1 MTIFELT
8 LLISGFPVKKA
19 QKYFKKLQSLSI
31 SDFRNWQRDR
41 MSEILNYHYR
51 YTPFY
56 RDFVGKNFTTNWEDL
71 PILTKKDLRLP
82 LDKLISSEY
91 KSKDLRIS
99 STSGS
104 TGTPMLFAKDKFA
117 HALTWTII
125 KNRYSWY
132 GIKLSSNQARFYGI
146 PLSKWKYLKER
157 IKDYFM
163 NRFRF
168 VVFDLSDK
176 NLKRFENKFR
186 KRKFDFIYGYTNSMV
201 VFAKYLIN
209 KNLILSKHVC
219 PTLKSCIVTSEQCSE
234 LDQNI
239 LEKGFGVNVIKEY
252 GASELDFIAFTNA
265 DGVWTI
271 SNELVYVEIIGDNG
285 LPLPDGEVGKIV
297 VTSLHNRAMPFIR
310 YEIGDLGSIKHNV
323 LKKHDQLLT
332 LNGRLND
339 FAILPSGKRVP
350 GFTLYYVS
358 RQILEDTG
366 LVKEY
371 VIRQITKFDFVFEI
385 VSERTISK
393 KDEELIIKIMENY
406 LEPGLNIVINKVEE
420 INRDKSGKLK
430 HFVSFVKE

>member
-1 MTIFELT
+1 
-8 LLISGFPVKKA
+8 
-19 QKYFKKLQSLSI
+19 
-31 SDFRNWQRDR
+31 
-41 MSEILNYHYR
+41 
-51 YTPFY
+51 
-56 RDFVGKNFTTNWEDL
+56 
-71 PILTKKDLRLP
+71 
-82 LDKLISSEY
+82 
-91 KSKDLRIS
+91 
-99 STSGS
+99 
-104 TGTPMLFAKDKFA
+104 MLFAKDKFA

-385 VSERTISK
+385 VSDRTISK